1 MGFGLFI
8 LFFRNVI
15 NQCGTSE
22 DFLLYIYIYIYI
34 LYAVLLC
41 IFKSVEIGKR
51 SRKRILNV
59 LMVNFLLIKR
69 RKN

>member
-8 LFFRNVI
+8 LFFWNVI

-22 DFLLYIYIYIYI
+22 DFLLYNIYI
-34 LYAVLLC
+34 LYDVLLC
-41 IFKSVEIGKR
+41 IFRSVEIGKR

>member
-8 LFFRNVI
+8 LFFWNVI

-22 DFLLYIYIYIYI
+22 DFLLYNIYI